1 MKVVQLPHP
10 VFTREGDNLRTTLN
24 ITLREALLGFEKEI
38 EHLDGHKVKVS
49 KKDVTQHGDVLR
61 IREEGMPK
69 YGTPSDFG
77 DLIVTF
83 NVKTPAKL
91 DDGQK
96 AMLK

>member
-1 MKVVQLPHP
+1 M
-10 VFTREGDNLRTTLN
+10 
-24 ITLREALLGFEKEI
+24 
-38 EHLDGHKVKVS
+38 
-49 KKDVTQHGDVLR
+49 R